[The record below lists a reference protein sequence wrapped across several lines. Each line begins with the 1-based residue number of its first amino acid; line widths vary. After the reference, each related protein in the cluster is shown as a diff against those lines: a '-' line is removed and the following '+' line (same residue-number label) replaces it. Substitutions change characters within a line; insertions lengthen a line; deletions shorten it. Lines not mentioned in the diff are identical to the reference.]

1 MSQNNPSP
9 YRQPLSSSSSRQ
21 SLRKETLS
29 RPGTASSRPSDR
41 QLRAPLP
48 EGRPS
53 IDETPPQEIVTSPSH
68 DGAVDSTKELEVQE
82 QHPSNPTFQPFF
94 TLVEDAHTSDY
105 YHPNVHYI
113 FSDDDTDIVTEA
125 ALRSLTAQQD
135 ALSESKK
142 DQIAQTHA
150 SNPHETKD
158 PSDPEADPE
167 KATLLPP
174 PVSGVR
180 ENYLILD
187 MEPVPPTND
196 ATQNQTTDQ
205 PKGGTKSMSSSPA
218 NPSMLPQEGQSGA
231 SKHPQFRVT
240 SAQSFSSS
248 WQVLDT
254 EVMPAPTF
262 ENNTPES
269 PGQGLMLKIRGTGG
283 MPVEV
288 PRKEKG
294 AHRLEEMMDQFAK
307 RMGELQT
314 IIDAAEAEPEPGE
327 QQEGLE
333 QDPPENAGQE
343 AILEG
348 EAALHFD

>member
-1 MSQNNPSP
+1 MSQNSPSP

-21 SLRKETLS
+21 SLRKEVLS
-29 RPGTASSRPSDR
+29 RPETAPRPSDR
-41 QLRAPLP
+41 QARGTP
-48 EGRPS
+48 ESRPS
-53 IDETPPQEIVTSPSH
+53 IDETPPQEIITTPSY
-68 DGAVDSTKELEVQE
+68 DGAIDSTEESEVQE

-142 DQIAQTHA
+142 DQISQPHA

-167 KATLLPP
+167 KTTLLPP
-174 PVSGVR
+174 PVPGVR

-187 MEPVPPTND
+187 MEPVPPTNNT
-196 ATQNQTTDQ
+196 AQKQTDP

-218 NPSMLPQEGQSGA
+218 NPSIPPQEGQAGA
-231 SKHPQFRVT
+231 SKHPQFRVS

-269 PGQGLMLKIRGTGG
+269 PGQGVMLKIRGTSG

-288 PRKEKG
+288 SGKEKG
-294 AHRLEEMMDQFAK
+294 AQRLEEMMNQFAK

-314 IIDAAEAEPEPGE
+314 IIDAAEAETQQDE
-327 QQEGLE
+327 QVELE
-333 QDPPENAGQE
+333 HDPPENAGQDVVLEEE
-343 AILEG
+343 ASLR
-348 EAALHFD
+348 FDEQQ

>member
-1 MSQNNPSP
+1 MSQNSSSP

-21 SLRKETLS
+21 SLRKEVLS
-29 RPGTASSRPSDR
+29 RPETASRGDR
-41 QLRAPLP
+41 QSRGLP
-48 EGRPS
+48 EDRPS
-53 IDETPPQEIVTSPSH
+53 IDETLPQEIVTSPSH
-68 DGAVDSTKELEVQE
+68 DGAINSTEEHEPQA
-82 QHPSNPTFQPFF
+82 QHPSNSTFQPFF

-113 FSDDDTDIVTEA
+113 FSDDDADIVTEA

-142 DQIAQTHA
+142 DQIAQSHV
-150 SNPHETKD
+150 SNPLDTKD
-158 PSDPEADPE
+158 PEDPESDPA
-167 KATLLPP
+167 KTTLLPP
-174 PVSGVR
+174 PVLGVR

-187 MEPVPPTND
+187 MEPVPATND
-196 ATQNQTTDQ
+196 AAQNPANQ

-218 NPSMLPQEGQSGA
+218 NPSIPPLEGQPGA

-262 ENNTPES
+262 ENTPES
-269 PGQGLMLKIRGTGG
+269 PGQGLMLQIRGTGG
-283 MPVEV
+283 MLAEV
-288 PRKEKG
+288 SGKEKG
-294 AHRLEEMMDQFAK
+294 ARRLEEMMDQFAK
-307 RMGELQT
+307 RMSELQT
-314 IIDAAEAEPEPGE
+314 IIDAAEAKTQRGEEEEP
-327 QQEGLE
+327 LE
-333 QDPPENAGQE
+333 QDPPENTGQE
-343 AILEG
+343 VTLEG

>member
-1 MSQNNPSP
+1 MSPNSPSP

-21 SLRKETLS
+21 SLRKEVLS
-29 RPGTASSRPSDR
+29 RPETASRPSDR
-41 QLRAPLP
+41 QSRGTP

-53 IDETPPQEIVTSPSH
+53 IDETPTQEIVTSSSH
-68 DGAVDSTKELEVQE
+68 NGAVDSTEEPEVQE

-94 TLVEDAHTSDY
+94 ALVEDAHTSDY

-150 SNPHETKD
+150 SNPHEKD

-167 KATLLPP
+167 TTTLLPP
-174 PVSGVR
+174 PVPGVR

-187 MEPVPPTND
+187 MEPVPPTSD
-196 ATQNQTTDQ
+196 TAQNQTDQ
-205 PKGGTKSMSSSPA
+205 AKGAKSMSSSPA
-218 NPSMLPQEGQSGA
+218 NPSIPSQEGKPGS
-231 SKHPQFRVT
+231 SKHPQFRVS

-254 EVMPAPTF
+254 EVMSAPTF

-288 PRKEKG
+288 SGKEKG
-294 AHRLEEMMDQFAK
+294 AHRLEEMMEQFAK

-314 IIDAAEAEPEPGE
+314 IIDAAEAETQPDE
-327 QQEGLE
+327 QQELE
-333 QDPPENAGQE
+333 HDPSEDAGQT
-343 AILEG
+343 ILE
-348 EAALHFD
+348 EDAALRFD